1 MLEAGR
7 GAFVDELRRAAIKL
21 HTREQARGGEREAER
36 PEERRLV
43 KWEPS
48 VDGYLKFLVDSKLMF
63 DTLEGI
69 TQKATFPCC
78 EYRTFVSVYQQV
90 C

>member
-1 MLEAGR
+1 M
-7 GAFVDELRRAAIKL
+7 DELRRAAIKL
-21 HTREQARGGEREAER
+21 HTREQARGGEREAKW
-36 PEERRLV
+36 PEEQRLV

-48 VDGYLKFLVDSKLMF
+48 VHGYLKFLVDSKLVF

-69 TQKATFPCC
+69 AQKATFPCC
-78 EYRTFVSVYQQV
+78 EYRTLVSVCQQV